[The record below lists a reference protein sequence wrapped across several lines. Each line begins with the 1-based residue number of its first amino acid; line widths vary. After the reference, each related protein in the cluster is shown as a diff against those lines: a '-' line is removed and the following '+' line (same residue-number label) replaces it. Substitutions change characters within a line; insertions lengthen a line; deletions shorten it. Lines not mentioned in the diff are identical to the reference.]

1 MGWTTRLRAGCALLL
16 CLTAW
21 GLTRAA
27 SRQEGSAPPSPLGPS
42 ESAACQPEWN
52 AEQAQSNAHLPAL
65 NVDQTPPNADQ
76 PPSNAQ
82 QPPSS
87 AKEPGLS
94 DKKAGPASARL
105 NLLVVTIDTLRADH
119 LGCYGYFRDTSP
131 TIDALARDSTLFTRC
146 LVPVAQTLPSHL
158 SLMTGVYPLEHG
170 VISNLEKPG
179 GQNYSS
185 TPQLRTLA
193 EFLHEQGYRTAGFV
207 SATPLKRESGIA
219 SGFDHF
225 SQPDHARRLGA
236 ETTEAALEWLGEKPA
251 EPFFAW
257 VHYFDP
263 HAPYDA
269 PSPYDRQFTTDEKLE
284 AHLTQRQVPARV
296 QKQRSDKRVVPEEDA
311 WDTRKA
317 VNGYDGEIRYT
328 DEQVRTLLA
337 RLREAGLNERTL
349 IVLTGDHGE
358 GLGQHGIVMHDAIW
372 DEQLHV
378 PLIIHV
384 PGRSAQR
391 VTAAMRSIDILPT
404 VLALMPGLPAAPF
417 IQQCRGSNALNRTEP
432 VDLFAQEPQG
442 RRDARTLVS
451 GEWKLVVEDKV
462 ARLFHL
468 PTDPFELKDVAKE
481 KPEVAAQLKQ
491 RLTELVEGQITA
503 AKRYLAARPAAP
515 GASDGAKDA
524 KRREE
529 LHGLGYLESDDEEE
543 AESDSKKKKP
553 SRGSP

>member
-1 MGWTTRLRAGCALLL
+1 MVWTTRLRAGCALLF
-16 CLTAW
+16 CMVAW
-21 GLTRAA
+21 GLAGA
-27 SRQEGSAPPSPLGPS
+27 GSPQERSAPASPISPPESDPKQPTPS
-42 ESAACQPEWN
+42 AN
-52 AEQAQSNAHLPAL
+52 
-65 NVDQTPPNADQ
+65 Q
-76 PPSNAQ
+76 PPSTD
-82 QPPSS
+82 PP
-87 AKEPGLS
+87 AE
-94 DKKAGPASARL
+94 ASRRL
-105 NLLVVTIDTLRADH
+105 NLLVITIDTLRADH

-131 TIDALARDSTLFTRC
+131 TIDALARDSILFNRC

-158 SLMTGVYPLEHG
+158 SLMTGVYPIEHG

-193 EFLHEQGYRTAGFV
+193 EFLREHGYRTAGFV

-219 SGFDHF
+219 AGFDHF

-284 AHLTQRQVPARV
+284 ASLTQRKVPPRV

-328 DEQVRTLLA
+328 DEQVKTLLA
-337 RLREAGLNERTL
+337 RLREAGLSERTL

-358 GLGQHGIVMHDAIW
+358 GLGQHGVVMHDAIW

-404 VLALMPGLPAAPF
+404 VLALMPGLPAEPF
-417 IQQCRGSNALNRTEP
+417 IKQCRGSDALNRTEP

-491 RLTELVEGQITA
+491 RLAELVEGQITA
-503 AKRYLAARPAAP
+503 AKRYLADRPTARESP
-515 GASDGAKDA
+515 DGAGDV

-529 LHGLGYLESDDEEE
+529 LHGLGYIESDDEEE
-543 AESDSKKKKP
+543 ADRGSKKKKP
-553 SRGSP
+553 SGGSP